1 LRRGE
6 ETARLRCQSVCGP
19 QQEFKQ
25 LSKIPIYFN
34 IIYIIKRRN
43 SIQPLVK
50 SWKQMANML
59 DKMASISSGK
69 TGKNASSG
77 FAKSTFEGLVGL

>member
-1 LRRGE
+1 
-6 ETARLRCQSVCGP
+6 
-19 QQEFKQ
+19 
-25 LSKIPIYFN
+25 
-34 IIYIIKRRN
+34 
-43 SIQPLVK
+43 
-50 SWKQMANML
+50 MANML